1 MRVSRSKC
9 TLSVYGLARAVVNA
23 PASVRSLT
31 VARNVSDAVRD
42 RARRRTT
49 RVYVIGTGV
58 GSSSRLLAGS
68 ESDSSDEPRGTDAED
83 CPPKGGARPVMGVP
97 YAGWLRFHDPALSAD
112 GE

>member
-1 MRVSRSKC
+1 MRLRGPGS
-9 TLSVYGLARAVVNA
+9 
-23 PASVRSLT
+23 
-31 VARNVSDAVRD
+31 

-68 ESDSSDEPRGTDAED
+68 ESESDGSDEPRGTDAED
-83 CPPKGGARPVMGVP
+83 SPPEGGARPVMGVP
-97 YAGWLRFHDPALSAD
+97 YAGWLRFHDPPLSAD